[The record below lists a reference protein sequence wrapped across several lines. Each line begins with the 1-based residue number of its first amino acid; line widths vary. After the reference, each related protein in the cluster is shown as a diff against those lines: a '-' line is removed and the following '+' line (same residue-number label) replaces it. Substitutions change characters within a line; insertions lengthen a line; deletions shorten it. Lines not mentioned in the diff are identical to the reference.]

1 MKSFKLLQMMHY
13 HFQPSKLQVRESV
26 TRYGVERTDQNLNR
40 GAAAA
45 PTAASYVSQM
55 PKTVCTFTNL
65 RKLYLLPGVQI
76 QNSPEMFA
84 NVPNQV
90 VTRIEPL
97 LGKLTPL
104 IWMLI

>member
-1 MKSFKLLQMMHY
+1 MLHTFST
-13 HFQPSKLQVRESV
+13 KLQIRESV

-76 QNSPEMFA
+76 QNTPEMFVD
-84 NVPNQV
+84 VPNQV

-97 LGKLTPL
+97 QGKLTPL